1 MRTLG
6 FFIGYDPF
14 DFAQGHDEFI
24 KSMKKL
30 ILFFLTIVLLL
41 SAQAQN
47 AKAQV
52 KASGASAVL
61 ITTSA
66 SKPEDYRVKV
76 LRRYLESYNSPLASY
91 AESFIENADK
101 YNLDWKLVA
110 AISGLESGFGQQI
123 PYGTY
128 NGWGWGIYGTNRIYF
143 KSWDAGISTVSEG
156 LRVKYMDTWGAQ
168 DVYQIGRIYAASPT
182 WAQRV
187 TFFMNQIEAF
197 KLRNPADTL
206 SISI

>member
-1 MRTLG
+1 
-6 FFIGYDPF
+6 
-14 DFAQGHDEFI
+14 
-24 KSMKKL
+24 MKKL
-30 ILFFLTIVLLL
+30 ILFFLTIVLLF
-41 SAQAQN
+41 STPTQN
-47 AKAQV
+47 AKATT

-61 ITTSA
+61 ITTSNTTQ
-66 SKPEDYRVKV
+66 EDYRVKV
-76 LRRYLESYNSPLASY
+76 LRKYLEQYDSPLAPY
-91 AESFIENADK
+91 ADSFVENADK
-101 YNLDWKLVA
+101 YNLDWRFVA
-110 AISGLESGFGQQI
+110 AISGLESTFGKQI

-143 KSWDAGISTVSEG
+143 GSWDEGISTVSEG

-168 DVYQIGRIYAASPT
+168 DVYQIGKIYAASPT